1 MLKTRAYGNGRSW
14 AMLVL
19 VVLHFTANCSA
30 FLPTA
35 FPLTPRVHEPSE
47 PVKKKL
53 ASSNRSP
60 ILHFHTNRQQCG
72 RRLARM
78 DSSISQEEMQA
89 TFPFRD
95 ESLVLP
101 NGFQVACRIWG
112 DANAASSRPEH
123 RWLALHGWADNAA
136 SFDRLSPLLL
146 REGAASCV
154 VCIDAAGHGHRQV
167 AHSLKYVAST
177 LYLPSCF

>member
-1 MLKTRAYGNGRSW
+1 MLKTRAYGDGRSW

-35 FPLTPRVHEPSE
+35 FPLTTRVHEPSE
-47 PVKKKL
+47 SVRKKL

-60 ILHFHTNRQQCG
+60 IFHFHTNRQQCG

-78 DSSISQEEMQA
+78 DSSISQEEMQT
-89 TFPFRD
+89 TFSFRD

>member
-1 MLKTRAYGNGRSW
+1 MQLYIYYVPRLA
-14 AMLVL
+14 
-19 VVLHFTANCSA
+19 TAT
-30 FLPTA
+30 PTFNYHA
-35 FPLTPRVHEPSE
+35 RFSLQRPLLTSTP
-47 PVKKKL
+47 
-53 ASSNRSP
+53 
-60 ILHFHTNRQQCG
+60 IFHFHTNRQQCG

-78 DSSISQEEMQA
+78 DSSISQEEMQT
-89 TFPFRD
+89 TFSFRD

-112 DANAASSRPEH
+112 DPNATSRPEH

>member
-1 MLKTRAYGNGRSW
+1 MRKIRAYGNGRSW
-14 AMLVL
+14 AMLAL
-19 VVLHFTANCSA
+19 AVLHFTANCSA

-35 FPLTPRVHEPSE
+35 FPSTPRVHEPS
-47 PVKKKL
+47 
-53 ASSNRSP
+53 NRSP
-60 ILHFHTNRQQCG
+60 IFHFHTNRQQCG

-78 DSSISQEEMQA
+78 DSSSSQEEMQA
-89 TFPFRD
+89 PFPFRD

-112 DANAASSRPEH
+112 DATASSSRPEH

-167 AHSLKYVAST
+167 AHSLKYIAST
-177 LYLPSCF
+177 LYFPSSF